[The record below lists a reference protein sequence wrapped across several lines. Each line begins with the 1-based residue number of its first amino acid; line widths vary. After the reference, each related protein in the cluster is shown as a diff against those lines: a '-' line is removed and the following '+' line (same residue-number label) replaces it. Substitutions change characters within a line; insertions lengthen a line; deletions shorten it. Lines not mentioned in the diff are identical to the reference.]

1 MQVKERKKKPS
12 PQPNGQ
18 WAFAVCLLYV
28 RCVYISCI
36 EFCWWCILRIP
47 QTENWTYEY
56 IGFAEPNPHQLEDD
70 TKKKSAARI
79 VRIISFPF
87 RKRINYSAANTYI
100 QQQQQK
106 HMAHTAA
113 WSVHRAKCVCV
124 PFWSCRWSSSKRR
137 WMKKKKSSTLSNYA
151 NFSARCIFSNV
162 FSWWYFAML
171 LVAIS
176 IFLQWNIHYHRFRR
190 SIMIFFLDC
199 LLDAF
204 LYTLQ

>member
-1 MQVKERKKKPS
+1 MSVCSLCLYQLHRILLMMHSSYSTNRKLNVRLYRICRTKPT
-12 PQPNGQ
+12 PT
-18 WAFAVCLLYV
+18 W
-28 RCVYISCI
+28 R
-36 EFCWWCILRIP
+36 RH
-47 QTENWTYEY
+47 T
-56 IGFAEPNPHQLEDD
+56 
-70 TKKKSAARI
+70 KKSAARI